1 MLADIPGAAV
11 LAIVGQHLQYLKIDG
26 GGLPGEI
33 LKDLFGIFDD
43 ADHDG
48 DFGLLG
54 DLESAI
60 AEGQQRLLGFI
71 GLALRVDAHGNDIL
85 IQKLHRFIDGLNGGA
100 VILAVQRQA
109 EAHMHELIDDGD
121 LEILLFGDKGQ
132 GEFRKLRH
140 GEDGIENGA
149 VVADQQKAGI
159 VWDLFPAGN
168 IDPHPQQEHTHLH
181 DVGHEPVV
189 EAGPAVGG
197 AIDTDEHR
205 QQRHQQQKNNNAAQ
219 CIAHGQQDAKDGAD
233 AVKDAGI
240 DGQADTQQDENGEDQ
255 GSPSLSGG

>member
-1 MLADIPGAAV
+1 M
-11 LAIVGQHLQYLKIDG
+11 
-26 GGLPGEI
+26 
-33 LKDLFGIFDD
+33 
-43 ADHDG
+43 
-48 DFGLLG
+48 G

-60 AEGQQRLLGFI
+60 AEGQQRLLGFV

-121 LEILLFGDKGQ
+121 LEILLFGDECQ

-140 GEDGIENGA
+140 GEDRIKNGA

-159 VWDLFPAGN
+159 VWDLFPSGN

-197 AIDTDEHR
+197 AIDTDEY
-205 QQRHQQQKNNNAAQ
+205 
-219 CIAHGQQDAKDGAD
+219 
-233 AVKDAGI
+233 
-240 DGQADTQQDENGEDQ
+240 
-255 GSPSLSGG
+255 

>member
-1 MLADIPGAAV
+1 
-11 LAIVGQHLQYLKIDG
+11 
-26 GGLPGEI
+26 
-33 LKDLFGIFDD
+33 
-43 ADHDG
+43 
-48 DFGLLG
+48 
-54 DLESAI
+54 
-60 AEGQQRLLGFI
+60 
-71 GLALRVDAHGNDIL
+71 
-85 IQKLHRFIDGLNGGA
+85 
-100 VILAVQRQA
+100 
-109 EAHMHELIDDGD
+109 MHKFIDDGD
-121 LEILLFGDKGQ
+121 LEILLFGDECQ

-140 GEDGIENGA
+140 GEDRIKNGA

-159 VWDLFPAGN
+159 VWDLLPAGD

-197 AIDTDEHR
+197 TIDADEHR

-219 CIAHGQQDAKDGAD
+219 CIAHGQQNAKNGAD